1 MANHDICT
9 KTMWALSVPLCI
21 LLILFVALTAYAT
34 YSFHIFVPLAPANN
48 IDCEQMFNT
57 TSETYLSY
65 IENRTLLEPSQDD
78 RNCFQIRRR
87 RYLPADMP
95 KSMAGNHNM
104 FFIRVVSKDYDFV
117 EEVLTMMHSPIHF
130 FCFALDITA
139 DALFKERMFRLGD
152 CQVNVLVP
160 RQLFNTSTAHGMLS
174 AHRKCLKEID
184 EFEWR
189 HAVITAEHDI
199 PLHSTKFLSRR
210 SRRLRDMVE
219 INGVHFKEETL
230 LSADPN
236 DTSSQ
241 LYQVSRNWIQ
251 HLCSVAT
258 ISHSQHKTL
267 YDYLLKT
274 PDFDLPNDSHRE
286 TSVVEKNC
294 DTKVFDVDGSC
305 LYAMEDFPA
314 IRNTT
319 RLFIRADPHYDFGF
333 VQCVHE
339 VVFERTFFDPI
350 SNKNAN
356 NYLYGSHKNLIDDYR
371 N

>member
-9 KTMWALSVPLCI
+9 KTMWALSVPLAV
-21 LLILFVALTAYAT
+21 LLVLFIALTAYAT
-34 YSFHIFVPLAPANN
+34 YSFHIFVPLAPDND
-48 IDCEQMFNT
+48 IDCAEMFNKS
-57 TSETYLSY
+57 SENYLSY
-65 IENRTLLEPSQDD
+65 IENRTVLVPTRNDK
-78 RNCFQIRRR
+78 NCFQIRRR
-87 RYLPADMP
+87 RYLPSDMP

-104 FFIRVVSKDYDFV
+104 FFIRVVK
-117 EEVLTMMHSPIHF
+117 
-130 FCFALDITA
+130 
-139 DALFKERMFRLGD
+139 KMFRLGD
-152 CQVNVLVP
+152 CMVNVLVP
-160 RQLFNTSTAHGMLS
+160 RELFNTSTAHGTLS
-174 AHRKCLKEID
+174 AHRRCLKEID
-184 EFEWR
+184 EFDWK

-251 HLCSVAT
+251 HLCSMAT

-267 YDYLLKT
+267 YNYLMKT
-274 PDFDLPNDSHRE
+274 PDFNLPSDEHRE
-286 TSVVEKNC
+286 IHVLEKGC
-294 DTKVFDVDGSC
+294 DTNQYDVDGSC
-305 LYAMEDFPA
+305 LYAMQDFPA

-319 RLFIRADPHYDFGF
+319 RLFIRADPNYDFGF
-333 VQCVHE
+333 IQCVHE

-350 SNKNAN
+350 SNKNAM
-356 NYLYGSHKNLIDDYR
+356 NYLYGSHKNLINDYR

>member
-9 KTMWALSVPLCI
+9 KTMWALSVPLGV
-21 LLILFVALTAYAT
+21 LLVLFIALTAYAT
-34 YSFHIFVPLAPANN
+34 YSFHIFVPIAPNN
-48 IDCEQMFNT
+48 EIDCEQMFNT
-57 TSETYLSY
+57 TSEAYLLY
-65 IENRTLLEPSQDD
+65 MENRTLLEPSRNDK
-78 RNCFQIRRR
+78 NCFQIRRR
-87 RYLPADMP
+87 RYLPLDMP

-130 FCFALDITA
+130 FCFPIDISA
-139 DALFKERMFRLGD
+139 SEIFKERMFRLGD
-152 CQVNVLVP
+152 CIINVLVP
-160 RQLFNTSTAHGMLS
+160 RELFNTSTAHGMLN

-184 EFEWR
+184 EFDWK
-189 HAVITAEHDI
+189 HAVINAEHDL

-230 LSADPN
+230 LAADPN
-236 DTSSQ
+236 DTSSH

-267 YDYLLKT
+267 YDFLLKM
-274 PDFDLPNDSHRE
+274 PDFDLPNDQHRE
-286 TSVVEKNC
+286 TSVVETNC
-294 DTKVFDVDGSC
+294 DTKKYDVDGSC
-305 LYAMEDFPA
+305 LYAMEDFPS

-319 RLFIRADPHYDFGF
+319 RLFIRGDPHYDFGF

-339 VVFERTFFDPI
+339 VVFERTYFDPI

-356 NYLYGSHKNLIDDYR
+356 NYLYGSHKNLINDYR

>member
-9 KTMWALSVPLCI
+9 KTMWALSVPLCV
-21 LLILFVALTAYAT
+21 LLIAFIALTAYAT
-34 YSFHIFVPLAPANN
+34 YSSFYSFHIFVPIAPNN
-48 IDCEQMFNT
+48 DIDCEQMFNT
-57 TSETYLSY
+57 SSENFITY
-65 IENRTLLEPSQDD
+65 IENRTLLEPSQNDK
-78 RNCFQIRRR
+78 NCFSIRRR
-87 RYLPADMP
+87 RYLPSDMP

-104 FFIRVVSKDYDFV
+104 YFIRVVSKDYDFV

-130 FCFALDITA
+130 FCFPIDISA
-139 DALFKERMFRLGD
+139 DALFKER
-152 CQVNVLVP
+152 
-160 RQLFNTSTAHGMLS
+160 
-174 AHRKCLKEID
+174 
-184 EFEWR
+184 
-189 HAVITAEHDI
+189 EHDL

-219 INGVHFKEETL
+219 INGVHFKEEQL
-230 LSADPN
+230 LAADAN

-241 LYQVSRNWIQ
+241 LYQVTRNWMQ

-267 YDYLLKT
+267 YDYLLRT
-274 PDFDLPNDSHRE
+274 PNFDLPNDLHRE
-286 TSVVEKNC
+286 TYVVESNC
-294 DTKVFDVDGSC
+294 DTKKYDVDGSC
-305 LYAMEDFPA
+305 LYAMEDFPS

-319 RLFIRADPHYDFGF
+319 RLFIRGDPHYDFGF

-339 VVFERTFFDPI
+339 VVFERTYFDPI

-356 NYLYGSHKNLIDDYR
+356 NYLYGSHKNLINDYR